1 MATMT
6 TKTIDVSIPHRLGRD
21 EARTRLK
28 SGVERLQTQFG
39 GGAGGVAQIQHTWS
53 DYRAD
58 FAFSAMGQ
66 GITGRMNVEDEAIK
80 LSVDVPWM
88 LAVLADKIK
97 GKIEQEG
104 RKLLAKK

>member
-21 EARTRLK
+21 EARDRLK
-28 SGVERLQTQFG
+28 SGVERLQSQFG
-39 GGAGGVAQIQHTWS
+39 GQVAQIQHTWN

-66 GITGRMNVEDEAIK
+66 GITGRLNVEEQAIK

-104 RKLLAKK
+104 RKLLERK

>member
-1 MATMT
+1 MATTT

-28 SGVERLQTQFG
+28 TGVERLQSQFNG
-39 GGAGGVAQIQHTWS
+39 QVAQVQHTWS
-53 DYRAD
+53 EYRAD

-66 GITGRMNVEDEAIK
+66 GITGRMNVEDDAIK

-88 LAVLADKIK
+88 LAILADKIK

-104 RKLLAKK
+104 RKLLEKK

>member
-1 MATMT
+1 MATP

-28 SGVERLQTQFG
+28 SGVERLQSQFG
-39 GGAGGVAQIQHTWS
+39 GQVAQIQHTWS

-58 FAFSAMGQ
+58 FAFAAMGQ
-66 GITGRMNVEDEAIK
+66 GITGRLNVEDEAIK

-97 GKIEQEG
+97 GKIESEG
-104 RKLLAKK
+104 KRLLEKK

>member
-1 MATMT
+1 MATTT

-28 SGVERLQTQFG
+28 SGVERLQSQFG
-39 GGAGGVAQIQHTWS
+39 GGQVAQIQHTWS
-53 DYRAD
+53 EYRAD

-66 GITGRMNVEDEAIK
+66 GITGRMNVEEEMIK

-104 RKLLAKK
+104 RKLLEKK